1 MKLPPH
7 QQAELRL
14 CGGFGGQAAPV
25 TAAKACGKPPLGKP
39 IAPARSNFRPKSPA
53 KKVSENRKTV

>member
-25 TAAKACGKPPLGKP
+25 TAAKACGKPPAGE
-39 IAPARSNFRPKSPA
+39 AHRPDA
-53 KKVSENRKTV
+53 Q